1 MADRQDVIAP
11 SPARM
16 LFESTTP
23 TDTLLRE
30 LPPTTGAIIPTG
42 RHTSSVTRN
51 FKLAEP
57 QVLSRQVRQRPER
70 QPPDPTPGFAPR
82 EPDRY
87 PGHRALELLLPAGGL
102 YAVTPAVTA

>member
-23 TDTLLRE
+23 TDDPLRE
-30 LPPTTGAIIPTG
+30 LPPTTGAITPTG

-51 FKLAEP
+51 FKLAKAQFFRGRSDSGP
-57 QVLSRQVRQRPER
+57 STNRPTR
-70 QPPDPTPGFAPR
+70 RRGSPR
-82 EPDRY
+82 ANRTAI
-87 PGHRALELLLPAGGL
+87 RAIGPSNSSCRRAGSTL
-102 YAVTPAVTA
+102 